1 MTEWPIKEVA
11 KATGMTSRALRHYEQ
26 IGLLVPARVAR
37 NGYRF
42 YGEPELARLY
52 RILSLRALDMP
63 LASIQAVLDDDQT
76 LAEVMT
82 AHLALLEERS
92 AQMNQQITAV
102 RQTLEAVTKGQTMSI
117 TEMFENFDNS
127 QYESE
132 VRARWGDSAW
142 EQSAARRA
150 AMSEEERSA
159 DDQRSLDVNAALRE
173 AAEQGIDP
181 ASAEFQAL
189 VAEHYRWIAQQ
200 WGGALPGAEVYLNL
214 ADMYVADP
222 RFAATY
228 GGQHNAELIREA
240 ITVWIAANSG
250 E

>member
-11 KATGMTSRALRHYEQ
+11 KATGITSRALRHYEH
-26 IGLLVPARVAR
+26 IGLLLPARVAH

-42 YGEPELARLY
+42 YGEIELARLY
-52 RILSLRALDMP
+52 QILSLRALELP

-76 LAEVMT
+76 LAEAMT

-117 TEMFENFDNS
+117 TEIFANFDNS

-132 VRARWGDSAW
+132 VRERWGDSAW
-142 EQSAARRA
+142 EQSAKRRA
-150 AMSEEERSA
+150 AMSDEERKA
-159 DDQRSLDVNAALRE
+159 EDEHSLDVNAALRD
-173 AAEQGIDP
+173 AADRRLDP
-181 ASAEFQAL
+181 ESAEFQAL
-189 VAEHYRWIAQQ
+189 VSEHYRWIAKQ
-200 WGGALPGAEVYLNL
+200 WGGSLPNAEIYSNL
-214 ADMYVADP
+214 AEMYVADA

-228 GGQHNAELIREA
+228 GGQQNAELIRES
-240 ITVWIAANSG
+240 ITVWISANPA
-250 E
+250 